1 VSFLRDIPIINTQTY
16 GVRKD
21 GFTAQ
26 IKQDAVALRAGQGKG
41 TRMITSL
48 SQKASLRRSGYYK
61 LGAGFGVL
69 LFDFLLVSLIGWRL
83 PASMHLFDNVIL
95 LMFMIVPI
103 VLLWG
108 AMDYMA
114 SKGYMRVSG
123 VLILFGAV
131 GAIVMVVL
139 PDKNRVC

>member
-1 VSFLRDIPIINTQTY
+1 
-16 GVRKD
+16 
-21 GFTAQ
+21 
-26 IKQDAVALRAGQGKG
+26 
-41 TRMITSL
+41 MITSL

-69 LFDFLLVSLIGWRL
+69 LFDLLLISLMGWSS
-83 PASMHLFDNVIL
+83 PGSMHIFDNVIL

-103 VLLWG
+103 LLLWG

-114 SKGYMRVSG
+114 SKGYMKVSG
-123 VLILFGAV
+123 LLILLGFI
-131 GAIVMVVL
+131 GAIVMIAL

>member
-1 VSFLRDIPIINTQTY
+1 
-16 GVRKD
+16 
-21 GFTAQ
+21 
-26 IKQDAVALRAGQGKG
+26 
-41 TRMITSL
+41 MITSL

-69 LFDFLLVSLIGWRL
+69 LFDVLLISLVGWKNPGSL
-83 PASMHLFDNVIL
+83 HVFDNVIL

-103 VLLWG
+103 LLLWG

-114 SKGYMRVSG
+114 SKGYMKISG
-123 VLILFGAV
+123 LLILLGFV
-131 GAIVMVVL
+131 GAIVMIAM